1 MCDKSLVVVLRAA
14 GSHTHPGQSA
24 PGERAWE
31 LAAVSRL
38 EVDTVDIG

>member
-1 MCDKSLVVVLRAA
+1 MCNKPVVVVLRAA
-14 GSHTHPGQSA
+14 GSHANPGQSA

>member
-1 MCDKSLVVVLRAA
+1 MCNKSVLVVLRAA
-14 GSHTHPGQSA
+14 GSHTDPGQSA
-24 PGERAWE
+24 PGGRDWE